1 MGDEVDYNPI
11 HVYVVDDEKI
21 ITSTLTRIL
30 ARTGIH
36 QSALPIP
43 WKHWSQRRRNLPLS

>member
-1 MGDEVDYNPI
+1 MGDEVVCNPI

-21 ITSTLTRIL
+21 IASTLTAIL
-30 ARTGIH
+30 AQNGIH

-43 WKHWSQRRRNLPLS
+43 